1 MFIILLPFL
10 IAAIGM
16 IIKLLA
22 VVKKLE
28 SELLE
33 KDLLLVRIGWMLTQ
47 SQIQSLR
54 KELES
59 KLNKLEGAKGKP
71 QE

>member
-1 MFIILLPFL
+1 
-10 IAAIGM
+10 
-16 IIKLLA
+16 
-22 VVKKLE
+22 
-28 SELLE
+28 
-33 KDLLLVRIGWMLTQ
+33 MLTQ

>member
-16 IIKLLA
+16 IIKLFA

>member
-1 MFIILLPFL
+1 
-10 IAAIGM
+10 M
-16 IIKLLA
+16 IIKLFA